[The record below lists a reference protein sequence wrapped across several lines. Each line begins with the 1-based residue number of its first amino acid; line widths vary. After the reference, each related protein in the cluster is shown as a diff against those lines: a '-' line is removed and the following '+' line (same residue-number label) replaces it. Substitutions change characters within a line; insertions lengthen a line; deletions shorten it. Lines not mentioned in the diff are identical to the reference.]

1 MNLLQIAL
9 IIAAFCVIFLMSLR
23 RRGLPIII
31 LVGFALRAAVAV
43 YDDQRYVLPWSGA
56 DSVRFYRQ
64 LLEYANASM
73 YAALA
78 NAPAISSA
86 AIYPWV
92 KSWAARFAGTEYL
105 FLVFINVLVGT
116 FSILQTH
123 RLASEFLPSRRALA
137 ASWFVCVFPVS
148 VVLSAV
154 FIREAFIAAFVIA
167 AFRQLV
173 LSIKNGKAKHLA
185 LGALMIF
192 LASVFHG
199 AMILCLLIFPVSYA
213 GANLICRRRT
223 APTAASPAK
232 VLTISVL
239 LLGLIIGF
247 GPRLS
252 KVGELSDIPEIVD
265 ARAQRESRRQV
276 ASNSDYPVF
285 LSRNIY
291 RPDIA
296 AIRYVY
302 FMFAPFPWSGRG
314 VSDLLGACLGAANV
328 YAFWLV
334 FRARKRLT
342 VIPLTLFLGVVLT
355 TLMYS
360 MGVSNVG
367 TAIRH
372 RNKAMPVLICAVLAT
387 FPETRR
393 RSVRRVPI
401 TALERPSLL
410 PNRSSVPTRA
420 MPSSNFV
427 TH

>member
-9 IIAAFCVIFLMSLR
+9 VVAAFCIVFLMSLR
-23 RRGLPIII
+23 RRGLPVII

-43 YDDQRYVLPWSGA
+43 YDDQRYILPWSGA

-64 LLEYANASM
+64 LLEYANTSM
-73 YAALA
+73 YTAIV

-123 RLASEFLPSRRALA
+123 RLASEFMSSSRAIA
-137 ASWFVCVFPVS
+137 ASWFVCLFPVS

-173 LSIKNGKAKHLA
+173 LSIKNGKVQHFA

-192 LASVFHG
+192 LASIFHG
-199 AMILCLLIFPVSYA
+199 AMILCLLIFPISYA
-213 GANLICRRRT
+213 GANIISRRRIAT
-223 APTAASPAK
+223 AAASPVK
-232 VLTISVL
+232 VLAVSTL
-239 LLGLIIGF
+239 LLGLILGF

-252 KVGELSDIPEIVD
+252 KIGELSDIPEIAD
-265 ARAQRESRRQV
+265 ARAQRESRRRV
-276 ASNSDYPVF
+276 SSNSDYPLF

-296 AIRYVY
+296 ALRYTY

-314 VSDLLGACLGAANV
+314 VADLLGACLGAANV

-334 FRARKRLT
+334 YRARKRLT
-342 VIPLTLFLGVVLT
+342 VVPLTLFLGVALT

-360 MGVSNVG
+360 TGVSNVG

-372 RNKAMPVLICAVLAT
+372 RNKALPVLFCAALAAR
-387 FPETRR
+387 PDPR
-393 RSVRRVPI
+393 
-401 TALERPSLL
+401 ERPA
-410 PNRSSVPTRA
+410 NRRPAAVREARSMLVSS
-420 MPSSNFV
+420 
-427 TH
+427 